1 MKYAAFAAALALAA
15 CQPAAEKPAEPAAP
29 SPEAATPAAAVVE
42 PAKPSGPP
50 RTVAAEADSPD
61 LSGAVSVTDVHF
73 VKDGD
78 VKLFS
83 TAGGD
88 PAINGLYTYLATYT
102 APDGWTRVFMVGDFN
117 SWEVLEES
125 PTRVVLKV
133 SRSWVEEGSGDIKT
147 VDEKL
152 ILDVPQDAN
161 APLTVTP
168 AT

>member
-29 SPEAATPAAAVVE
+29 APEAAQPAAAVT
-42 PAKPSGPP
+42 PATPSGPAH
-50 RTVAAEADSPD
+50 TVLAAPDSED
-61 LSGAVSVTDVHF
+61 LSGAASVTDIHF
-73 VKDGD
+73 VKDAD

-88 PAINGLYTYLATYT
+88 PAINGLYTYLAIFT
-102 APDGWTRVFMVGDFN
+102 PPEGWTRIFMIGDFN
-117 SWEVLEES
+117 SWDVVEES

-133 SRSWVEEGSGDIKT
+133 SRSWVEQETGDIKT
-147 VDEKL
+147 TEEKL
-152 ILDVPQDAN
+152 ILDVPQDAT